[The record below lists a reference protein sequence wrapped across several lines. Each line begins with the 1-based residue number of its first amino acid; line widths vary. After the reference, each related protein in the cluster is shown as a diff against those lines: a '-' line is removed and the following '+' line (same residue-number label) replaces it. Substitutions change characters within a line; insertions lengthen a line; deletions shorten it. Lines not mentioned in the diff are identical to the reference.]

1 TIKATA
7 IQQNKKPLS
16 PSNPEPQEKVQRES
30 ERFRRRRKN
39 PVPFRLPPPFRAAAC
54 SRRSRRS

>member
-16 PSNPEPQEKVQRES
+16 PSNPEPRKVHRES
-30 ERFRRRRKN
+30 ERFRRRRKK
-39 PVPFRLPPPFRAAAC
+39 PVPFRLPPPFRAAAAAG
-54 SRRSRRS
+54 